1 MKSFKN
7 FVTEKKTDL
16 PSGNPSNM
24 PQGDI
29 DAIRRQVAT
38 GEREPLST
46 DVPERKTIR
55 KRNVGSRVITT
66 PEGSIVTNIPA
77 GSRRTPEEQIARA
90 ERSTRN
96 PRGKKASSGDVS
108 DYIGKQRDAGS
119 RVSADLEASA
129 ARGGADVR
137 RTVGTEPRKP
147 TKPGS
152 YVVIEPPKP
161 LKPEAVK
168 QSAVSA
174 KQAAYRK
181 SVAKKANELLGSM
194 RRGGETASRMSRGYG
209 KTLASDADAII
220 QGIGAER
227 KAETAAGNKEFRQQ
241 RYGKGKTGP
250 ATDLRTP
257 AQTRTYQTGVKK
269 GYFDPKTGR
278 VSETGLQKHINM
290 RAVGGENFGKMGGAD
305 PRQALADVGDAVK
318 RAQSGDKAARREI
331 SRSYK
336 SITAKYKP
344 ETGARTGGSAD
355 FRSFQQQAANI
366 NAPKLTPQKM
376 SMNLPGTQQKP
387 VSSPAA
393 QATKE
398 RLRQKLDL
406 KLQAKSQKGG
416 ALGFPVETGIIPS
429 KAGELA
435 LGTKPGQLVKRTKG
449 GELALGTKPGQLA
462 TQQKP
467 QPQSQPKSTSYRG
480 IGTGKSVEVAGAP
493 KPTKTP
499 LLTPSK
505 TTKPEIPTG
514 VEIPSTYKTPSIDKG
529 PSIDVTSPTST
540 STPAGKKSFKTFT
553 KQAGTTSSRKGSWSY
568 TPQQTAADASTG
580 RRKSTVTGTGTET
593 TTGTNKRRWSEVKK
607 QNPDSY
613 KRMIEKRAK
622 NIADIRSSKNVGPVG
637 KALKGLGRISGPA
650 FAAWDAYDVYKQ
662 ERERGQTKEYST
674 KKAIAQAGGGWA
686 GSAAGAAAGAKIG
699 GALGTLAGPVGT
711 AIGAGVGGIA
721 GGIAGYMGG
730 AEIGKALPGASA
742 KDKDWMRWANRK
754 TQAGTTADAAQF
766 KVNNKAVITDK
777 SGKERVGYKAY
788 QGGKEVYKHGADP
801 SSLKYTSSNPLERL
815 GRTLLPGMYKS
826 SDEQARQR
834 RVQAVK
840 TAASK

>member
-1 MKSFKN
+1 MKSFSN
-7 FVTEKKTDL
+7 FITEKKTDL
-16 PSGNPSNM
+16 PSGNPTNM

-29 DAIRRQVAT
+29 DALRRQAA
-38 GEREPLST
+38 GGPREPLST
-46 DVPERKTIR
+46 DAQERKVIR
-55 KRNVGSRVITT
+55 KRNVGSRVIGT
-66 PEGSIVTNIPA
+66 PEGHIVTNIPT
-77 GSRRTPEEQIARA
+77 GSGRTPEEQFARA
-90 ERSTRN
+90 ERSSRN
-96 PRGKKASSGDVS
+96 PRGKRAFSADVTN
-108 DYIGKQRDAGS
+108 YIARQRDAGGK
-119 RVSADLEASA
+119 VSADIEASA
-129 ARGGADVR
+129 ARGGADIRKVA
-137 RTVGTEPRKP
+137 GTEPPKP

-161 LKPEAVK
+161 PKPEAVQ

-194 RRGGETASRMSRGYG
+194 RKGSETSSRMSRGYG
-209 KTLASDADAII
+209 KTLAADADAII

-227 KAETAAGNKEFRQQ
+227 RAETAAGNKEFMQQ
-241 RYGKGKTGP
+241 RYGKGKSGP

-305 PRQALADVGDAVK
+305 PRQTLADVGDAVR

-344 ETGARTGGSAD
+344 ETGARTGFGSAD

-398 RLRQKLDL
+398 KLRQKLDL

-416 ALGFPVETGIIPS
+416 ALGFPVETGITPS
-429 KAGELA
+429 KAGKLA
-435 LGTKPGQLVKRTKG
+435 LGTKPGQLV
-449 GELALGTKPGQLA
+449 APSKPA
-462 TQQKP
+462 TQPKP
-467 QPQSQPKSTSYRG
+467 LRDTTYTG
-480 IGTGKSVEVAGAP
+480 IGAGKSVEIAGAP
-493 KPTKTP
+493 KSTKTP

-505 TTKPEIPTG
+505 TTKPEIPSG
-514 VEIPSTYKTPSIDKG
+514 VEIPSTYKAPSIDKG

-540 STPAGKKSFKTFT
+540 PSSKKSFKQFT
-553 KQAGTTSSRKGSWSY
+553 KQAGTTSSRKGSWTY
-568 TPQQTAADASTG
+568 TPQQTAASASG
-580 RRKSTVTGTGTET
+580 RAGTSTVTGTET
-593 TTGTNKRRWSEVKK
+593 GSNIRRWSDVKK

-613 KRMIEKRAK
+613 KRMVERRAK
-622 NIADIRSSKNVGPVG
+622 NIADIRSAKNTGPLKG
-637 KALKGLGRISGPA
+637 ALKGLGKIAGPA

-662 ERERGQTKEYST
+662 ERERGQTKDYAT

-711 AIGAGVGGIA
+711 AIGAGIGGIA
-721 GGIAGYMGG
+721 GGIAGYAGG
-730 AEIGKALPGASA
+730 AELGKALPGASER
-742 KDKDWMRWANRK
+742 DKEWMKWANRK
-754 TQAGTTADAAQF
+754 VQAGTTADAAQF

-815 GRTLLPGMYKS
+815 GRTFLPGMYKA
-826 SDEQARQR
+826 SDEAARQR